1 MAEGIYYMLTEV
13 YGQQCYLAVGAGM
26 NDIYEIHDS
35 CQRLL
40 KLMENRFFADNNGI
54 YYEDDDEFVE
64 RDESER
70 AECINKLLMYIRKRD
85 IELVRREYGHLK
97 HMMFQNKSDSE
108 TFVKFVLQRL
118 RLSWTMQLMEVSM
131 DRGRNRSR
139 GF

>member
-1 MAEGIYYMLTEV
+1 
-13 YGQQCYLAVGAGM
+13 
-26 NDIYEIHDS
+26 
-35 CQRLL
+35 
-40 KLMENRFFADNNGI
+40 
-54 YYEDDDEFVE
+54 
-64 RDESER
+64 
-70 AECINKLLMYIRKRD
+70 MYIRKRD

-139 GF
+139 GFLRQNL